1 MSTSSIRNSNHAVN
15 KCHHES
21 ALSFPSSSHVNLK
34 PGFFGG
40 RKQLES
46 DDHFV
51 LEIGVYKVILNLFLM

>member
-21 ALSFPSSSHVNLK
+21 ALRKRNFTSDSHVNLK

-51 LEIGVYKVILNLFLM
+51 LEI

>member
-21 ALSFPSSSHVNLK
+21 ALSFPSSSEKRNFTSDSHVNLK

-40 RKQLES
+40 RKQLEYN
-46 DDHFV
+46 DHFV
-51 LEIGVYKVILNLFLM
+51 LEI

>member
-21 ALSFPSSSHVNLK
+21 ALRKRNFTSDSHVNLK

-40 RKQLES
+40 RKQLDQS

-51 LEIGVYKVILNLFLM
+51 LEI